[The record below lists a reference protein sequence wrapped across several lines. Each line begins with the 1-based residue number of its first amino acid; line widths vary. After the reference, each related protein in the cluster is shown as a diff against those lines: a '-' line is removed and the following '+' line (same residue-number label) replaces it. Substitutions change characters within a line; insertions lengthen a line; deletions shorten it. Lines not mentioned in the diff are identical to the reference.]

1 MQKRISRTA
10 IILLILL
17 IPTTI
22 STAYPH
28 SFTSMADYNF
38 FWRQQYFHGALAISV
53 DNKTAIR
60 LNNGERIRL
69 KDGNTNDT

>member
-1 MQKRISRTA
+1 MKTLL
-10 IILLILL
+10 ILSILL

-38 FWRQQYFHGALAISV
+38 FWEQQRYHGPVAISV

-60 LNNGERIRL
+60 LNNGERIKL
-69 KDGNTNDT
+69 KNDH